1 MAKFLRTAVL
11 GLAAFVFGSS
21 LVLAQTTPTPPPDT
35 GKTPTATQTPPKKG
49 KRTARKKTPAKKKR
63 VKKPSTGTQQPG

>member
-11 GLAAFVFGSS
+11 GLAALVLGSS
-21 LVLAQTTPTPPPDT
+21 LVLAQTTPTPPPDS
-35 GKTPTATQTPPKKG
+35 GKTPATTQTPKKKA
-49 KRTARKKTPAKKKR
+49 KRPARKRAPAKKKR